1 MGKSHKK
8 ALMDTLSA
16 TILMLIIL
24 LAMHL
29 VEEVK
34 TDFRK
39 KMLIREIP
47 RPLFIGINIFLYTFC
62 FTTLFLSIRGHASA
76 IPLTWI
82 FAIAMLLNG
91 AGHIGIMVVR
101 RSYFPGG
108 LTGFLLLPASIYLI
122 EQLIQR

>member
-1 MGKSHKK
+1 MHNK
-8 ALMDTLSA
+8 ALMDTVSV
-16 TILMLIIL
+16 TIMIVIIL

-29 VEEVK
+29 AEEIK
-34 TDFRK
+34 TGFRK
-39 KMLIREIP
+39 KMLIGEMP
-47 RPLFIGINIFLYTFC
+47 RPLFIGLNILVYTFC
-62 FTTLFLSIRGHASA
+62 FTTLFLSVRSHALA

-108 LTGFLLLPASIYLI
+108 LTAFLLLPASLYLI
-122 EQLIQR
+122 VQLI

>member
-1 MGKSHKK
+1 
-8 ALMDTLSA
+8 MDAISV
-16 TILMLIIL
+16 TILIVIIV

-34 TDFRK
+34 TGFRK
-39 KMLIREIP
+39 KMLIGEMP
-47 RPLFIGINIFLYTFC
+47 RSLFVGLNILLYAFC
-62 FTTLFLSIRGHASA
+62 FTTLGLSVRGHALA

-91 AGHIGIMVVR
+91 VGHIGIMIVR

-108 LTGFLLLPASIYLI
+108 LTAFLLLPASLYLI
-122 EQLIQR
+122 AQLMQR

>member
-1 MGKSHKK
+1 
-8 ALMDTLSA
+8 MDAVSA
-16 TILMLIIL
+16 TILILIIL

-34 TDFRK
+34 TGFRK
-39 KMLIREIP
+39 KTLLGEMP
-47 RPLFIGINIFLYTFC
+47 RPLFVGLNILLYTYC
-62 FTTLFLSIRGHASA
+62 VTTLFLSVRGHASA

-108 LTGFLLLPASIYLI
+108 ITAFLLLPASIYLI
-122 EQLIQR
+122 AQLVKS

>member
-1 MGKSHKK
+1 MHNK
-8 ALMDTLSA
+8 ALMDTVSV
-16 TILMLIIL
+16 TILILIIL

-29 VEEVK
+29 AEEIK
-34 TDFRK
+34 TGFRK
-39 KMLIREIP
+39 KMLIGEMP
-47 RPLFIGINIFLYTFC
+47 RPLFIGLNILVYTFC
-62 FTTLFLSIRGHASA
+62 FTTLFLSVRSHATA

-108 LTGFLLLPASIYLI
+108 LTAFLLLPASLYLI
-122 EQLIQR
+122 VQLI

>member
-1 MGKSHKK
+1 
-8 ALMDTLSA
+8 MDALSA

-29 VEEVK
+29 AEEVK
-34 TDFRK
+34 TGFRE
-39 KMLIREIP
+39 KMLIGEMP
-47 RPLFIGINIFLYTFC
+47 RPLFVGLNILLYTYC
-62 FTTLFLSIRGHASA
+62 VTTLFLSVRGHASA

-82 FAIAMLLNG
+82 FAIAMLFNG

-108 LTGFLLLPASIYLI
+108 ITAFLLFPVSVYLI
-122 EQLIQR
+122 TQLVKS